1 MKSKISIIQIF
12 LLLASALV
20 IAFVGFAVYQYQADE
35 PTNQAEEATSP
46 AEDTEPAP
54 IEDADGLDEALD
66 ELESLDPDEE
76 LNVEDDLD
84 ESLNP
89 AS

>member
-1 MKSKISIIQIF
+1 MKSKISIIQMF

-20 IAFVGFAVYQYQADE
+20 IIFVGYAVYQYQSDK
-35 PTNQAEEATSP
+35 PTEQAEEASPP